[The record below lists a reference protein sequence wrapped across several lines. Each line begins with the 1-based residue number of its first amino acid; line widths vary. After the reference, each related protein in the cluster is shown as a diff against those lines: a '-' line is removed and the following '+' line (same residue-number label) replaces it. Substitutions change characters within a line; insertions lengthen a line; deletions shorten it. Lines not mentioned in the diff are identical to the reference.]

1 MTASAPNHAGV
12 PLFELFERDAV
23 FGTTTA
29 AFRSRRACLS
39 PSRQHAGDWRMGKAG
54 GLWPVRARPEKDDRG
69 EPKKSRSKDATDGVL
84 WVEVVC
90 QVPRRPR
97 LRSSVAVLGR
107 WWWSSERSGGARV
120 LDRQDTGKV
129 ALLLRGI
136 LHLADPPVVGEA
148 GGCLPISC
156 GFPVRSEWAIPFAA
170 QPRHSARQGRERA
183 RPVADAGQDA
193 GQRGRGHG
201 AAGGRTLGHLL
212 SSGEGGRLGQVGLG
226 RYLGYLSRVP
236 HSVLCPSSQG
246 PLRKPGLTLVE
257 AGRLAAAHPR
267 GKIEI
272 QSSPS
277 PSSSPSLF
285 LSLRSEGPS

>member
-1 MTASAPNHAGV
+1 MIASAPNHAGV

-148 GGCLPISC
+148 GGVACRFRAVFLFVQSGQSRSLPSPGTVRGRVGKEPDLSPMRAKTRASAGAGTVQPAGAHWATSC
-156 GFPVRSEWAIPFAA
+156 RVERAGD
-170 QPRHSARQGRERA
+170 SARSGWGGTWDTSA
-183 RPVADAGQDA
+183 GCPIPYCAHRPKVRYVSQD
-193 GQRGRGHG
+193 
-201 AAGGRTLGHLL
+201 
-212 SSGEGGRLGQVGLG
+212 
-226 RYLGYLSRVP
+226 
-236 HSVLCPSSQG
+236 
-246 PLRKPGLTLVE
+246 
-257 AGRLAAAHPR
+257 
-267 GKIEI
+267 
-272 QSSPS
+272 
-277 PSSSPSLF
+277 
-285 LSLRSEGPS
+285 